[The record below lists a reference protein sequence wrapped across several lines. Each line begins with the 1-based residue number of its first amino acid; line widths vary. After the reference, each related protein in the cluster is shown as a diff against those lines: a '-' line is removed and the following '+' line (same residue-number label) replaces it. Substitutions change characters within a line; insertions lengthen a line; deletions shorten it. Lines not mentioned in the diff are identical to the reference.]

1 MDISFIDE
9 SLERVPVPEFKRD
22 LIVLQQNFEWMI
34 VKHNHSIEE
43 CPKPWTRAY
52 AKSPFAKIE
61 KILFGEEKYERYIG
75 RVQRLQPNLPEFC
88 NIDLTS
94 NKGEEGEMVIYDPLI
109 YVLMGTGLIWVVAL
123 SQIQSHTNA
132 LLHL

>member
-1 MDISFIDE
+1 
-9 SLERVPVPEFKRD
+9 
-22 LIVLQQNFEWMI
+22 MI
-34 VKHNHSIEE
+34 VKHNHSVEE

-61 KILFGEEKYERYIG
+61 KILFGEDKYERYIG

-123 SQIQSHTNA
+123 SQIQIHTMPFRIFELIHDEIERGDLN
-132 LLHL
+132 LMQNQHLHTRNMQT